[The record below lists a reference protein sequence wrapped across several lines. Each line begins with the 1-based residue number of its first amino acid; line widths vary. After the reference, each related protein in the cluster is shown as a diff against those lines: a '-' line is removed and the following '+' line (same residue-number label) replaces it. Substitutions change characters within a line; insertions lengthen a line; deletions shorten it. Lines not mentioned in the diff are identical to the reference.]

1 MSSAS
6 AAATPLLSWGVAT
19 RNLPGESVSG
29 DLHVV
34 CPTDTGVLVGVVDA
48 LGHGAEAEAAATA
61 AVAVLTRHAHEPLL
75 ALLQRAHQAMLGTRG
90 VVMSLAAFSRIDR
103 TMTWLGVGDVEGRI
117 VFADPNVIPSRTTLI
132 TRGGIVGAHVPAAR
146 PWVIPIS
153 PGDLLIFNTD
163 GIRSGYVTDV
173 APTGP
178 VQQIADQILARFG
191 KMTDDAL
198 VLVARYLGDGVAPK

>member
-132 TRGGIVGAHVPAAR
+132 TRGGIVGAHIPASR